1 MHIVVSIARCFSLP
15 RSVPSNYVLF
25 NHPPT
30 TTAMSQKPHS
40 TESIAS
46 TAIALVWT
54 FTSLAIVVV
63 GLRIYTRTRLI
74 NGLGLE
80 DLAISASVVRTH
92 MPPKHLPLRMVVQI
106 MTLGIGLSRYS
117 Q

>member
-1 MHIVVSIARCFSLP
+1 MLYLLQDAFAFLVLCIFAP
-15 RSVPSNYVLF
+15 PSNYVLF

-46 TAIALVWT
+46 TAIALDWT
-54 FTSLAIVVV
+54 FTGLAIVVV

-92 MPPKHLPLRMVVQI
+92 MPRNIFRRAWLYK
-106 MTLGIGLSRYS
+106 
-117 Q
+117 

>member
-1 MHIVVSIARCFSLP
+1 
-15 RSVPSNYVLF
+15 
-25 NHPPT
+25 
-30 TTAMSQKPHS
+30 MSQKSHS

-46 TAIALVWT
+46 MAIALDWT

-63 GLRIYTRTRLI
+63 SLRIYTRTRLI

-80 DLAISASVVRTH
+80 DLAIFASVVRTH
-92 MPPKHLPLRMVVQI
+92 MPQNIIRRIVVQI
-106 MTLGIGLSRYS
+106 MTFGIGLSRYS